1 MVLCYTFGYST
12 VQRRCF
18 AAAGEQGQSH
28 DACKDEGENFL
39 ADFIQKTSLSGVE
52 QNISSA

>member
-12 VQRRCF
+12 VQRRCL
-18 AAAGEQGQSH
+18 AASGEQGQSH

-39 ADFIQKTSLSGVE
+39 GGFHTKDLLIRC
-52 QNISSA
+52 